1 MPKNPNKRKC
11 EIVGCKAWATR
22 GSKLC
27 AAHSGRAGG
36 GAPAGNT
43 NRLKHGLYSY
53 HYTDEE
59 LAILL
64 SPPDDLTD
72 EIALCRVLAG
82 RLMGA
87 LKAPDLDNDGL
98 VRLAGMALRSAN
110 VTARLLRANQVITGE
125 AQDDLAGAIGNVLD
139 QLSAQWGVEL

>member
-11 EIVGCKAWATR
+11 EIVGCNAWAMR

-27 AAHSGRAGG
+27 AAHSGTARG

-43 NRLKHGLYSY
+43 NRLTHGLYSH
-53 HYTDEE
+53 HYTDDE

-64 SPPDDLTD
+64 SPPDDLSD

-87 LKAPDLDNDGL
+87 LHAPDVDNDGL